1 MGLKPP
7 PILSLGP
14 FRQRTRRSAIQ
25 LMQPPH
31 MGFAR
36 WTIDLTLKYS

>member
-14 FRQRTRRSAIQ
+14 FRQRTGRSVIQ
-25 LMQPPH
+25 LMQAPQT
-31 MGFAR
+31 GFVR
-36 WTIDLTLKYS
+36 RMIDLTVDDF